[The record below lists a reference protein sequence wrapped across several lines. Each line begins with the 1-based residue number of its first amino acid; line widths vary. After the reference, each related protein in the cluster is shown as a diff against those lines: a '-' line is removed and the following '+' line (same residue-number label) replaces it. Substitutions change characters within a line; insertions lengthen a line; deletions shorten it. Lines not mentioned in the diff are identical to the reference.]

1 METFINII
9 PLKYFQDLLEI
20 DKSPQM
26 INEFISDFVENSG
39 ETYFEIDHS
48 TGIITYYGCLYDDKG
63 NPTEPDNI
71 TTEFKLIFEALVQKQ
86 FEKSK
91 CQLQFII
98 KELAYQDKTYYPFLD
113 LQRKEIHSL
122 ISQTQYVYIDYP
134 FIRSKLQE
142 LLNFVEKYEVENI
155 RNIYNSYCLSP
166 EIDQDKLQTLFTLLK
181 DYNIIDSSEI
191 EFINAFTSKE
201 VKYGIKWLDKAKSG
215 HLNKQSIFY
224 LIEELISRKIILAVS
239 ENNYN
244 KKIEYVFRDKKGKLL
259 KYISQSKSTF
269 KDSHY
274 NNAIIDNIINS
285 L

>member
-1 METFINII
+1 METFQNII

-71 TTEFKLIFEALVQKQ
+71 TTEFKLLFEALVQKQ

-98 KELAYQDKTYYPFLD
+98 KELACQDKTYYPFLD
-113 LQRKEIHSL
+113 LQRKEILSL

-142 LLNFVEKYEVENI
+142 LLNFVEKYEVENT

-274 NNAIIDNIINS
+274 NNAIIDNIISS

>member
-71 TTEFKLIFEALVQKQ
+71 TTEFKLLFEALVQKQ

-98 KELAYQDKTYYPFLD
+98 KELACQDKTYYPFLD
-113 LQRKEIHSL
+113 LQRKEILSL

-155 RNIYNSYCLSP
+155 R
-166 EIDQDKLQTLFTLLK
+166 
-181 DYNIIDSSEI
+181 
-191 EFINAFTSKE
+191 
-201 VKYGIKWLDKAKSG
+201 
-215 HLNKQSIFY
+215 
-224 LIEELISRKIILAVS
+224 
-239 ENNYN
+239 
-244 KKIEYVFRDKKGKLL
+244 KKICENV
-259 KYISQSKSTF
+259 
-269 KDSHY
+269 
-274 NNAIIDNIINS
+274 
-285 L
+285 